1 MEYAKR
7 IPIREIREIRGR
19 KKKKPVFVV
28 DRESGKSSECGLANA
43 SPCLP
48 DAGR

>member
-19 KKKKPVFVV
+19 KKNPVFVV